1 MPPFPLSYRAGCSAV
16 ALHPAYRYYERGY
29 QVFQW
34 IDSHTGV
41 FIKNSGII
49 IGLSLIVLFVGVF
62 DRDLWTPDEP
72 RVAAMSLEMA
82 RTGNYVVP
90 HLSGRPFVE
99 KPPLY
104 YAVGGG
110 MIRLFGDVLG
120 VPGAVRFSTVLW
132 GIGVLVITFKLTRRI
147 VNPML
152 ALSTVAIL
160 ATMAGFVE
168 NFHWIRVDAALAF
181 FCIAAVW
188 SFIEAREKKS
198 LFRHLITGVFTAGA
212 FLSKGWIGPIL
223 IAIPVAAYL
232 LSGRICGAD
241 SDSNSKSW
249 VSGAVAL
256 FTFAVLS
263 IAWIVMFRLRVSD
276 AVWHEWFWV
285 NHVGRFTGEAV
296 QKGHIHSGDF
306 LYYLKTIA
314 VYSLPWTPF
323 VFAWIASTIY
333 RWIKTRSTPPRMHL
347 FLLIWGV
354 ASAALLTL
362 PATKRDVYL
371 LPVIPAYAFMSALF
385 LSEHCREWMR
395 GYSFFINGL
404 CLISLMIFAS
414 APWVIKPFLE
424 HLDPELHQPLTELGV
439 RNIACFAA
447 AAISAGT
454 LLLLYRRKVSLLT
467 AVFVPA
473 AMLFAGAFTVPMKA
487 IDYQKSLRDDFIRFT
502 KQIPPQDL
510 PFVAGWNFSQ
520 TTLGAFYVYSNLVL
534 PQIESA
540 DRVQS
545 IIAGRDPE
553 YCSLVLN
560 QVHSIDDL
568 VDQKYLLLYETYPR
582 GNRKYRALYWIR
594 GPHRCM
600 LEPAIASQSE
610 DAIKTAVVRRLHLM
624 DDGTD

>member
-1 MPPFPLSYRAGCSAV
+1 
-16 ALHPAYRYYERGY
+16 
-29 QVFQW
+29 
-34 IDSHTGV
+34 
-41 FIKNSGII
+41 
-49 IGLSLIVLFVGVF
+49 
-62 DRDLWTPDEP
+62 
-72 RVAAMSLEMA
+72 
-82 RTGNYVVP
+82 
-90 HLSGRPFVE
+90 
-99 KPPLY
+99 
-104 YAVGGG
+104 
-110 MIRLFGDVLG
+110 
-120 VPGAVRFSTVLW
+120 
-132 GIGVLVITFKLTRRI
+132 
-147 VNPML
+147 
-152 ALSTVAIL
+152 
-160 ATMAGFVE
+160 
-168 NFHWIRVDAALAF
+168 
-181 FCIAAVW
+181 
-188 SFIEAREKKS
+188 
-198 LFRHLITGVFTAGA
+198 
-212 FLSKGWIGPIL
+212 
-223 IAIPVAAYL
+223 
-232 LSGRICGAD
+232 
-241 SDSNSKSW
+241 
-249 VSGAVAL
+249 
-256 FTFAVLS
+256 
-263 IAWIVMFRLRVSD
+263 
-276 AVWHEWFWV
+276 
-285 NHVGRFTGEAV
+285 
-296 QKGHIHSGDF
+296 
-306 LYYLKTIA
+306 
-314 VYSLPWTPF
+314 
-323 VFAWIASTIY
+323 
-333 RWIKTRSTPPRMHL
+333 MHL

-520 TTLGAFYVYSNLVL
+520 TTLGAFYVYSNLVI

-568 VDQKYLLLYETYPR
+568 VDQKYLLLYETYPG

-610 DAIKTAVVRRLHLM
+610 DTIKTAVVRRLNLM